1 MSHQGVEPT
10 FSGFKV
16 IAWSYLF
23 SLIIH
28 ILNATAEK
36 TKQIAT
42 ITDVNHSVA
51 MVTNKEA
58 IRHSVAL
65 PWPHPSGEIPSA
77 TFVNLLSRWPASEL
91 CRKKNRHETIN
102 CRRKAIR
109 LMSEVKSPSDKCRYI
124 IGKST
129 LEYGFP
135 TKIQRAR
142 RITVN
147 SDEKPSYSHMHA
159 PMFFRHFSWVNPTS
173 PCTVWAM
180 RYSSKPCNS

>member
-16 IAWSYLF
+16 IVWSYLF

-77 TFVNLLSRWPASEL
+77 MSVTCCLGDRH
-91 CRKKNRHETIN
+91 RKSVGKRNRCDTDKF
-102 CRRKAIR
+102 RGK
-109 LMSEVKSPSDKCRYI
+109 PSDLCWKFFSHRKVIVAVSENVKWPTQFRRSSIWTQTRVTIRTVFRYI
-124 IGKST
+124 
-129 LEYGFP
+129 
-135 TKIQRAR
+135 
-142 RITVN
+142 
-147 SDEKPSYSHMHA
+147 
-159 PMFFRHFSWVNPTS
+159 
-173 PCTVWAM
+173 
-180 RYSSKPCNS
+180 SS